1 MGNPLYIRAIILKNG
16 TIFSNL
22 KTLVM
27 KKILILIAFVCF
39 TQGYSQGSKGPKI
52 GYFDMDVILK
62 AVPEF
67 AEANNQLELKAQQ
80 WKRDIDER
88 QNKITA
94 LKEELKTERVL
105 LTKEL
110 IEEKEEEIAFLEKEL
125 TDYTQKR
132 FGPTGDFFTQKTVLV
147 KPIQDQVFTIINDIA
162 ERRKYDFVFDRSSDV
177 TMVFAAK
184 KFNMNEEIINSLDR
198 SNRREQATRKREI
211 KELDKEQIEDDKK
224 YDPELREKE
233 EIRQAKVDERK
244 SIQEQRRQEQEDK
257 RQKAIEERQK
267 QMEDRKNQQNQNA
280 QTSNRPAAQTNQ
292 ADDDSADVEEEKTT
306 IEGEDSEEET
316 TEEAKPKPSTKDER
330 QKAIEDRKKQIQ
342 EQREAQ
348 QKARQE
354 AAEKRKKE
362 IEDKRQQK
370 NKTEEN
376 STPPAETTEEY

>member
-376 STPPAETTEEY
+376 STPPAETTEE

>member
-1 MGNPLYIRAIILKNG
+1 
-16 TIFSNL
+16 
-22 KTLVM
+22 M
-27 KKILILIAFVCF
+27 KKILIFIAFVCF

-267 QMEDRKNQQNQNA
+267 QMEDRKNQQKQNA
-280 QTSNRPAAQTNQ
+280 PTSNRPATQTNQ
-292 ADDDSADVEEEKTT
+292 ADDDSADVEEKTT
-306 IEGEDSEEET
+306 VESEDSEEET

-376 STPPAETTEEY
+376 STPPAETTEE

>member
-1 MGNPLYIRAIILKNG
+1 MGNSLYIRAIILKNG

-27 KKILILIAFVCF
+27 KKILIFIAFVCF

-376 STPPAETTEEY
+376 STPPAETTEE

>member
-1 MGNPLYIRAIILKNG
+1 
-16 TIFSNL
+16 
-22 KTLVM
+22 M
-27 KKILILIAFVCF
+27 KKILIFIAFICF

-62 AVPEF
+62 SVPEF

-80 WKRDIDER
+80 WKNDIDER

-132 FGPTGDFFTQKTVLV
+132 FGPTGDFFTQKTVLI

-211 KELDKEQIEDDKK
+211 KDLDKEQIEDDKK
-224 YDPELREKE
+224 YDPDLKEKE
-233 EIRQAKVDERK
+233 EIRQAKIDERK
-244 SIQEQRRQEQEDK
+244 SIQEQRRQEQQDK
-257 RQKAIEERQK
+257 RQKAIEDRQQ

-280 QTSNRPAAQTNQ
+280 PTSNRPAPQNNNQ
-292 ADDDSADVEEEKTT
+292 ADDEPADVEEEITT
-306 IEGEDSEEET
+306 VEDEGSEEET
-316 TEEAKPKPSTKDER
+316 TEEEAKPKPTNEKHN
-330 QKAIEDRKKQIQ
+330 KKQDKKP
-342 EQREAQ
+342 
-348 QKARQE
+348 QKSV
-354 AAEKRKKE
+354 EKK
-362 IEDKRQQK
+362 
-370 NKTEEN
+370 
-376 STPPAETTEEY
+376 

>member
-1 MGNPLYIRAIILKNG
+1 
-16 TIFSNL
+16 
-22 KTLVM
+22 M
-27 KKILILIAFVCF
+27 KKILIFIAFICF

-62 AVPEF
+62 SVPEF

-80 WKRDIDER
+80 WKNDIDER

-198 SNRREQATRKREI
+198 SNRREQATRKREL
-211 KELDKEQIEDDKK
+211 KDLDKEQIEDDKK
-224 YDPELREKE
+224 YDPDLREKE
-233 EIRQAKVDERK
+233 EQRQSKVDERK
-244 SIQEQRRQEQEDK
+244 AQLEQRRQEQQAERD
-257 RQKAIEERQK
+257 RRAEERQK
-267 QMEDRKNQQNQNA
+267 QLEERRNQQNQNSS
-280 QTSNRPAAQTNQ
+280 TSNRPTVQDNQ
-292 ADDDSADVEEEKTT
+292 VSDDSADVEEKTT
-306 IEGEDSEEET
+306 EDEEDSEEET
-316 TEEAKPKPSTKDER
+316 TEEVKPKPSTQDER
-330 QKAIEDRKKQIQ
+330 QRAI
-342 EQREAQ
+342 
-348 QKARQE
+348 
-354 AAEKRKKE
+354 
-362 IEDKRQQK
+362 
-370 NKTEEN
+370 
-376 STPPAETTEEY
+376 